1 MMGLEGKGDY
11 SERGKRKTQSETGRE
26 KNPKKKQRDTRS
38 PNDVRQQTSVTC
50 VEYLLSTRGLS

>member
-26 KNPKKKQRDTRS
+26 KNTEKKTKRHK
-38 PNDVRQQTSVTC
+38 VT
-50 VEYLLSTRGLS
+50 E